1 MSATTESNVVRPT
14 DEVSKHDPTW
24 SNGEVLHI
32 RREDEPKKN
41 TTDYKLPI
49 WWHDPE
55 TTDEERVRWFERER
69 ARRQFMRQVNSEGA
83 MPFAE
88 MMMERAS
95 REQRK
100 KSAAGELDL
109 DEWR

>member
-1 MSATTESNVVRPT
+1 MSATNPSNIVRPT

-24 SNGEVLHI
+24 GGEVLKI
-32 RREDEPKKN
+32 RRPNADKEN
-41 TTDYKLPI
+41 TTDYKFPV

-55 TTDEERVRWFERER
+55 TTDEERARWFAQER
-69 ARRQFMRQVNSEGA
+69 ARRQVMRQIDAEGA
-83 MPFAE
+83 MPFQEAMAE
-88 MMMERAS
+88 RGE

-109 DEWR
+109 EEWR